1 MGGQHYSEVMQ
12 RRKWKG
18 PCLTG
23 RTKESATKVLQK
35 FKMGKTMTSE
45 IVNVLSPREKHFAQ
59 STFPINYAKG
69 AGQEQEGQ
77 ESTILSGYMDT

>member
-1 MGGQHYSEVMQ
+1 
-12 RRKWKG
+12 
-18 PCLTG
+18 
-23 RTKESATKVLQK
+23 
-35 FKMGKTMTSE
+35 MTSE